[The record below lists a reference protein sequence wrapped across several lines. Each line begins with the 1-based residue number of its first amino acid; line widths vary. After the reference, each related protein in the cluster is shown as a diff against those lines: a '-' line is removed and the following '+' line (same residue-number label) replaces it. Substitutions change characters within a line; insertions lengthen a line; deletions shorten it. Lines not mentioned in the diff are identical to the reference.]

1 MKQPINGILATS
13 GIVILSLLFISLFSK
28 DFFAGWVAFAMMAC
42 IPSQIVLGLVWQTN
56 YPAAMANL
64 PQPIKGLGFTALSM
78 LGGCIFAPA
87 MFYTV
92 GGGYPP
98 TPQLMMFT
106 ILTVIMTFW
115 LVGVWQCQPFS
126 NINKH
131 PLFIGIAVL
140 LASYGLA
147 YLVFNSLFDFAFLR
161 SAPIHIESLDPKGA
175 FMAWQVL
182 AFGVTT
188 VAVIMLCILSDFW
201 PMSRLSSSNALL
213 FSLLSSGWILCL
225 SAAVFFVATNILNI
239 DVVVYM
245 VRGPVSFIFGAFIL
259 LNMLQ
264 NSSFVKIQ
272 QQPIRGLLQVLL
284 AIALAAVMQNLYHWA
299 SGFISGALPSG
310 PGTYELELWL
320 ANAMLAVTFPLI
332 VMHSDFLNLWPLGKR
347 DTVVTQELNQHG

>member
-1 MKQPINGILATS
+1 MKQPISGILAAA
-13 GIVILSLLFISLFSK
+13 GIVILSLVFISLFNK

-42 IPSQIVLGLVWQTN
+42 IPSQIICGLVWQTN
-56 YPAAMANL
+56 YPGVLAKL
-64 PQPIKGLGFTALSM
+64 PQPIKGVGFTLLSM
-78 LGGCIFAPA
+78 LGGCVFGPL
-87 MFYTV
+87 MLYTV

-106 ILTVIMTFW
+106 ILSVIMTFW

-131 PLFIGIAVL
+131 PLFIGISVL
-140 LASYGLA
+140 LASYGIA
-147 YLVFNSLFDFAFLR
+147 YLVFNGLFDFGFLR
-161 SAPIHIESLDPKGA
+161 EAPIYIESLDPKGA

-201 PMSRLSSSNALL
+201 PMSRLNSSNTLL
-213 FSLLSSGWILCL
+213 FSACSSLWILCL
-225 SAAVFFVATNILNI
+225 SAAVFYLATETFNI

-245 VRGPVSFIFGAFIL
+245 VRGPVSFVFGAFIL

-264 NSSFVKIQ
+264 NSAFAKVQ
-272 QQPIRGLLQVLL
+272 QQPLRGILLAVL
-284 AIALAAVMQNLYHWA
+284 AIALAAIMQNLYHWA
-299 SGFISGALPSG
+299 STFVSSPLTSG

-332 VMHSDFLNLWPLGKR
+332 VIHSDFFNLWPLGKH
-347 DTVVTQELNQHG
+347 DTVAKEELNQHG